1 MTVIKVVSSRDGSS
15 AVMQPVLWGDIP
27 KVAAFQH
34 HAIQLSYGT
43 GPNQLCAEYARFMT
57 PELIEQQWQAHCA
70 LGPQAAAWMVVDQK
84 NGECVGIVRAQASC
98 SLSCQDPNGQK
109 LDLSEHAWLAA
120 IYAPGFGGLL
130 IKQVKEHAAAF
141 WERTT
146 MVSAVDPN
154 NEGGNRFQRGK
165 GGILLYPTP
174 CSVTYRG
181 DGGSALTKPALI
193 YRHMDLPKAAEQNA
207 ILTLPRHALDQLYVR
222 SP

>member
-1 MTVIKVVSSRDGSS
+1 
-15 AVMQPVLWGDIP
+15 
-27 KVAAFQH
+27 
-34 HAIQLSYGT
+34 
-43 GPNQLCAEYARFMT
+43 
-57 PELIEQQWQAHCA
+57 
-70 LGPQAAAWMVVDQK
+70 
-84 NGECVGIVRAQASC
+84 
-98 SLSCQDPNGQK
+98 
-109 LDLSEHAWLAA
+109 
-120 IYAPGFGGLL
+120 L

-193 YRHMDLPKAAEQNA
+193 YRHKLDLPKEAAHNA
-207 ILTLPRHALDQLYVR
+207 IISIHQITHAR
-222 SP
+222 AA